1 MEILNLFK
9 SNEKENLDPLLDN
22 DMAPDKINSIL
33 KIKNEFDQNLAELDF
48 FSNYQNLEDNTV
60 LSSINKTQTP
70 LGKQI
75 LIKYLHNYKFQP
87 NKIKKIK
94 NIVSFVKNNDINY
107 DLSIINETL
116 PDVLWFFKDV
126 DENLKAIF
134 DQLFFK
140 SSLSFV
146 DNVLNNSK
154 FLLNISSIYSV
165 YINPLTPIIG
175 PIITLIIPLII
186 FRIYKINIPIKLI
199 FTVIKMYFRKITNPK
214 QLFSIITYLGFYIY
228 STYHQFRHSY
238 NIKKM
243 IDILHNKIISLQK
256 FLDKTTELY
265 QDLKEFYTMPNISKI
280 LYYIKN
286 IPNENKLFILPGNI
300 LYFINKFR
308 NSSNLTSVLEDIG
321 EMDMIFSI
329 LNLVKTKKYTFAKF
343 VDKNKPFINLKNMAH
358 PTLKNPVK
366 NNVKVKNKNIIITGP
381 NAAGKST
388 FIKGLTVNIIL
399 AQSLGICCASN
410 AKITNFDYIRTH
422 LNTPDRINTQSL
434 FEAEMYKCK
443 EIIDE
448 IKKNGKCLI
457 VLDELFSSTN
467 YKEGFSGSAAIVK
480 KIGTF
485 NNVCTIITTHYS
497 KLPKYAKKY
506 GYKNY
511 KFPVQKTDN
520 QLKYTYK
527 IKKGISNDF
536 VALDILKLNNYDKD
550 IIDDAVDIMKN
561 I

>member
-9 SNEKENLDPLLDN
+9 SNNKENLNPLLDN
-22 DMAPDKINSIL
+22 KISSEKINTIL
-33 KIKNEFDQNLAELDF
+33 SIKNEFDQNLAELDF
-48 FSNYQNLEDNTV
+48 FSNYQNSEDNTV
-60 LSSINKTQTP
+60 LSSIDKTQTS
-70 LGKQI
+70 LGKQT
-75 LIKYLHNYKFQP
+75 LIKYLHNYEYKP
-87 NKIKKIK
+87 NKIQKIK
-94 NIVSFVKNNDINY
+94 NIVSFVKNNDINT
-107 DLSIINETL
+107 DLSIINDTL

-165 YINPLTPIIG
+165 YINPLTPILG

-186 FRIYKINIPIKLI
+186 FRVYKINIPIKLI
-199 FTVIKMYFRKITNPK
+199 FTVIKMYFRKITSPK
-214 QLFSIITYLGFYIY
+214 QLFSVFTYLGFYIY

-243 IDILHNKIISLQK
+243 VNILHNKVISLQN
-256 FLDKTTELY
+256 FLNKTTEIY
-265 QDLKEFYTMPNISKI
+265 QDLKDFYKIPNISNI
-280 LYYIKN
+280 LYHIKN
-286 IPNENKLFILPGNI
+286 IPNKNKLFILPGNI

-308 NSSNLTSVLEDIG
+308 NSSNLRSVLEDIG
-321 EMDMIFSI
+321 EIDVIFSI

-343 VDKNKPFINLKNMAH
+343 INKNKPFINLKNMAH
-358 PTLKNPVK
+358 PTLQNPVK
-366 NNVKVKNKNIIITGP
+366 NNVKIKNKNIIITGP

-399 AQSLGICCASN
+399 AHSLGICCASK

-448 IKKNGKCLI
+448 IKKKGKCLI

-485 NNVCTIITTHYS
+485 DNVSTIITTHYS
-497 KLPKYAKKY
+497 KLPKFAKKY

-511 KFPVQKTDN
+511 KFPVEKLDN

-550 IIDDAVDIMKN
+550 IIDDAFDIIKS

>member
-9 SNEKENLDPLLDN
+9 SKEKENLDPLLDN
-22 DMAPDKINSIL
+22 DMAPDKIDSIL

-48 FSNYQNLEDNTV
+48 FSNYQNLEENTV
-60 LSSINKTQTP
+60 LSSINKTQTS
-70 LGKQI
+70 LGKQT

-87 NKIKKIK
+87 NKIKRIK

-107 DLSIINETL
+107 DLSIINQTL
-116 PDVLWFFKDV
+116 PDVLWFFKEV

-165 YINPLTPIIG
+165 YINPLTPILG
-175 PIITLIIPLII
+175 PIITIIIPLII
-186 FRIYKINIPIKLI
+186 FRVYKINIPIKLI
-199 FTVIKMYFRKITNPK
+199 FTVIKMYFKKITSPK
-214 QLFSIITYLGFYIY
+214 QLFSVITYLGFYIY

-243 IDILHNKIISLQK
+243 INILHNKIISLQK

-300 LYFINKFR
+300 LYFVNKFR

-358 PTLKNPVK
+358 PTLENPVK

-497 KLPKYAKKY
+497 KLPKYAKKH

-511 KFPVQKTDN
+511 KFPVQRTEG

-550 IIDDAVDIMKN
+550 IIDDAVDIMKS

>member
-22 DMAPDKINSIL
+22 DMAPDKIDSIL

-60 LSSINKTQTP
+60 LSSINKTQTS
-70 LGKQI
+70 LGKQT

-87 NKIKKIK
+87 NKIKRIK

-116 PDVLWFFKDV
+116 PDVLWFFKEV

-165 YINPLTPIIG
+165 YINPLTPILG

-186 FRIYKINIPIKLI
+186 FRVYKINIPIKLI

-243 IDILHNKIISLQK
+243 INILHNKIISLQK

-308 NSSNLTSVLEDIG
+308 NSKNLTSLLKDIG

-343 VDKNKPFINLKNMAH
+343 IDKNKPFINLKNMAH
-358 PTLKNPVK
+358 PTLENPVK